1 MAKKPIKKDKQEAN
15 IEDQID
21 NEILNQETVGDLKSN
36 NNILKYSMI
45 IIFSLICGGIITL
58 SFSTKISAL
67 LPSGMAPLARFL
79 SPSEALA
86 IERIQIYKLETDN
99 RLNKIENIKHPNVD
113 LKIKELRDE
122 ISNDIAQISKE
133 LTEIDNSKIENRLS
147 ELEKKITNTLTLV
160 DELVFNSSK
169 NVIINDSPLNKNYD
183 LIIKK
188 LRSEITFLSNQQ
200 NLLIEQFNTLKNAN
214 LNTFKKNSKDL
225 NDFDKIK
232 EALNFGG
239 PYKLA
244 LEEISKKEIQIPK
257 VLLDNSEGALN
268 FGGPYKLALEEISK
282 KEIQIP
288 KVLLDNSEGVVTMN
302 YLKTNFP
309 TVAHASLKASLK
321 QTDESGL
328 GGKLLGFLKSQ
339 VTVRSL
345 DAQEG
350 NSINAILSR
359 MQVAL
364 NNDDLSE
371 AIRQSSDLN
380 GAAKSEIK
388 DWLSLAVKRQE
399 TVDAFSEML
408 GN

>member
-36 NNILKYSMI
+36 NNILKYSII

-58 SFSTKISAL
+58 TFSTKISAL

-200 NLLIEQFNTLKNAN
+200 NLLIEQFNTLKTAN

-232 EALNFGG
+232 E
-239 PYKLA
+239 
-244 LEEISKKEIQIPK
+244 
-257 VLLDNSEGALN
+257 ALN

-321 QTDESGL
+321 QSDETGL

-371 AIRQSSDLN
+371 VIRQSSDLN

>member
-36 NNILKYSMI
+36 NNILKYSII

-200 NLLIEQFNTLKNAN
+200 NFLIEQFNTLKNAN
-214 LNTFKKNSKDL
+214 LNTSKKNSKDL

-232 EALNFGG
+232 E
-239 PYKLA
+239 
-244 LEEISKKEIQIPK
+244 
-257 VLLDNSEGALN
+257 ALN

-321 QTDESGL
+321 QSDETGL

-371 AIRQSSDLN
+371 VIRQSSDLN

-399 TVDAFSEML
+399 TIEAFSEML

>member
-1 MAKKPIKKDKQEAN
+1 MAKKPIKKDKQETN

-21 NEILNQETVGDLKSN
+21 NEILNQETVADLKSN
-36 NNILKYSMI
+36 NNILKYSII

-99 RLNKIENIKHPNVD
+99 RLNKIENIKHPNID

-257 VLLDNSEGALN
+257 VLLDNSEG
-268 FGGPYKLALEEISK
+268 
-282 KEIQIP
+282 
-288 KVLLDNSEGVVTMN
+288 VVTMN

-364 NNDDLSE
+364 NNGDLSE

>member
-36 NNILKYSMI
+36 NNIIKYSMI

-133 LTEIDNSKIENRLS
+133 LTEIDNSKIENRLN

-214 LNTFKKNSKDL
+214 LNTSKKNSKDL

-244 LEEISKKEIQIPK
+244 LEEISKKRNP
-257 VLLDNSEGALN
+257 NS
-268 FGGPYKLALEEISK
+268 
-282 KEIQIP
+282 
-288 KVLLDNSEGVVTMN
+288 
-302 YLKTNFP
+302 
-309 TVAHASLKASLK
+309 
-321 QTDESGL
+321 
-328 GGKLLGFLKSQ
+328 
-339 VTVRSL
+339 
-345 DAQEG
+345 
-350 NSINAILSR
+350 
-359 MQVAL
+359 
-364 NNDDLSE
+364 
-371 AIRQSSDLN
+371 
-380 GAAKSEIK
+380 
-388 DWLSLAVKRQE
+388 
-399 TVDAFSEML
+399 
-408 GN
+408 

>member
-147 ELEKKITNTLTLV
+147 DLEKKITNTLTLV

-257 VLLDNSEGALN
+257 VLLDNSEG
-268 FGGPYKLALEEISK
+268 
-282 KEIQIP
+282 
-288 KVLLDNSEGVVTMN
+288 VVTMN

-371 AIRQSSDLN
+371 VIRQSSDLN

>member
-21 NEILNQETVGDLKSN
+21 NEILNQEAVGDLKSN

-133 LTEIDNSKIENRLS
+133 LTEIDNSKIENRLN
-147 ELEKKITNTLTLV
+147 ELEKKLTNTLTLV

-214 LNTFKKNSKDL
+214 LNTPNNNSKDL

-232 EALNFGG
+232 E
-239 PYKLA
+239 
-244 LEEISKKEIQIPK
+244 
-257 VLLDNSEGALN
+257 ALN

-371 AIRQSSDLN
+371 VIRQSSDLN

-399 TVDAFSEML
+399 TIEAFSEML

>member
-200 NLLIEQFNTLKNAN
+200 NFLIEQFNTLKNAN
-214 LNTFKKNSKDL
+214 LNTSKKNSKDL

-232 EALNFGG
+232 E
-239 PYKLA
+239 
-244 LEEISKKEIQIPK
+244 
-257 VLLDNSEGALN
+257 ALN

-321 QTDESGL
+321 QTDETGL

-371 AIRQSSDLN
+371 VIRQSSDLN

>member
-133 LTEIDNSKIENRLS
+133 LTEIDNSKIENRLN

-257 VLLDNSEGALN
+257 VLLDNSEG
-268 FGGPYKLALEEISK
+268 
-282 KEIQIP
+282 
-288 KVLLDNSEGVVTMN
+288 VVTMN
-302 YLKTNFP
+302 YLKTNFS

>member
-36 NNILKYSMI
+36 NNIIKYSMI

-133 LTEIDNSKIENRLS
+133 LTEIDNSKIENRLN

-169 NVIINDSPLNKNYD
+169 NVIISDSPSNKNYD

-232 EALNFGG
+232 E
-239 PYKLA
+239 
-244 LEEISKKEIQIPK
+244 
-257 VLLDNSEGALN
+257 ALN

-388 DWLSLAVKRQE
+388 DWLSLVLKRQE
-399 TVDAFSEML
+399 TIEAFSEML

>member
-1 MAKKPIKKDKQEAN
+1 MAKKPIKKDKQETN

-21 NEILNQETVGDLKSN
+21 NEILNQETVADLKSN
-36 NNILKYSMI
+36 NNILKYSII

-257 VLLDNSEGALN
+257 VLLDNSEG
-268 FGGPYKLALEEISK
+268 
-282 KEIQIP
+282 
-288 KVLLDNSEGVVTMN
+288 VVTMN

-345 DAQEG
+345 DAQKG

>member
-58 SFSTKISAL
+58 TFSTKISAL
-67 LPSGMAPLARFL
+67 LPSGMSPLARFL

-122 ISNDIAQISKE
+122 INNDIYQISKE

-200 NLLIEQFNTLKNAN
+200 NFLIEQFNTLKTAN
-214 LNTFKKNSKDL
+214 LNTSKKNSKDL

-232 EALNFGG
+232 E
-239 PYKLA
+239 
-244 LEEISKKEIQIPK
+244 
-257 VLLDNSEGALN
+257 ALN

-321 QTDESGL
+321 QSDESGL

-371 AIRQSSDLN
+371 VIRQSSDLN

>member
-36 NNILKYSMI
+36 NNILKYSII

-58 SFSTKISAL
+58 TFSTKISAL
-67 LPSGMAPLARFL
+67 LPSGMSPLARFL

-200 NLLIEQFNTLKNAN
+200 NFLIEQFNTLKNAN
-214 LNTFKKNSKDL
+214 LNTSKKNSKDL

-232 EALNFGG
+232 E
-239 PYKLA
+239 
-244 LEEISKKEIQIPK
+244 
-257 VLLDNSEGALN
+257 ALN

-371 AIRQSSDLN
+371 VIRQSSDLN

-399 TVDAFSEML
+399 TIEAFSEML

>member
-21 NEILNQETVGDLKSN
+21 NEILNQEAVGDLKSN

-133 LTEIDNSKIENRLS
+133 LTEIDNSKIENRLN

-257 VLLDNSEGALN
+257 VLLDNSEG
-268 FGGPYKLALEEISK
+268 
-282 KEIQIP
+282 
-288 KVLLDNSEGVVTMN
+288 VVTMN
-302 YLKTNFP
+302 YLITNFP

>member
-200 NLLIEQFNTLKNAN
+200 NFLIEQFNTLKNAN
-214 LNTFKKNSKDL
+214 LNTPNNNSKVL

-244 LEEISKKEIQIPK
+244 LAEISKKETQIPK
-257 VLLDNSEGALN
+257 A
-268 FGGPYKLALEEISK
+268 
-282 KEIQIP
+282 
-288 KVLLDNSEGVVTMN
+288 LLDNSEGVVTMN

-321 QTDESGL
+321 QSDETGL

>member
-200 NLLIEQFNTLKNAN
+200 NFLIEQFNTLKNAN

-232 EALNFGG
+232 E
-239 PYKLA
+239 
-244 LEEISKKEIQIPK
+244 
-257 VLLDNSEGALN
+257 ALN

-371 AIRQSSDLN
+371 VIRQSSDLN

-399 TVDAFSEML
+399 TIEAFSEML

>member
-67 LPSGMAPLARFL
+67 LPNGMAPLARFL

-113 LKIKELRDE
+113 LKVKELRDE
-122 ISNDIAQISKE
+122 INNDIYQISKE
-133 LTEIDNSKIENRLS
+133 LSEIDNSKIESRLS
-147 ELEKKITNTLTLV
+147 DLEKKITNTITLV

-200 NLLIEQFNTLKNAN
+200 NFLIEQFNTLKNAN
-214 LNTFKKNSKDL
+214 LNTSKKNSKDL

-232 EALNFGG
+232 E
-239 PYKLA
+239 
-244 LEEISKKEIQIPK
+244 
-257 VLLDNSEGALN
+257 ALN

-321 QTDESGL
+321 QSDETGL

-371 AIRQSSDLN
+371 VIRQSSDLN

>member
-200 NLLIEQFNTLKNAN
+200 NFLIEQFNTLKNAN
-214 LNTFKKNSKDL
+214 LNTPNNNSKDL

-232 EALNFGG
+232 E
-239 PYKLA
+239 
-244 LEEISKKEIQIPK
+244 
-257 VLLDNSEGALN
+257 ALN

-371 AIRQSSDLN
+371 VIRQSSDLN

>member
-15 IEDQID
+15 IEDQIN

-36 NNILKYSMI
+36 NNIIKYSMI

-133 LTEIDNSKIENRLS
+133 LTEIDNSKIENRLN

-232 EALNFGG
+232 E
-239 PYKLA
+239 
-244 LEEISKKEIQIPK
+244 
-257 VLLDNSEGALN
+257 ALN

>member
-15 IEDQID
+15 SEDQID

-36 NNILKYSMI
+36 NNILKYFII

-113 LKIKELRDE
+113 LKVKELRDE
-122 ISNDIAQISKE
+122 INNDIYQISKE
-133 LTEIDNSKIENRLS
+133 LSEIDNSKIENRLS
-147 ELEKKITNTLTLV
+147 DLEKKITNTLTLV

-169 NVIINDSPLNKNYD
+169 NVIINDNPLNKNYD

-188 LRSEITFLSNQQ
+188 LRSEITFLSNQH
-200 NLLIEQFNTLKNAN
+200 NFLIEQFNTLKNAN
-214 LNTFKKNSKDL
+214 LNTSKKNSKDL

-244 LEEISKKEIQIPK
+244 LAEISKKETQIPK
-257 VLLDNSEGALN
+257 A
-268 FGGPYKLALEEISK
+268 
-282 KEIQIP
+282 
-288 KVLLDNSEGVVTMN
+288 LLDNSEGVVTMN

-321 QTDESGL
+321 QSDETGF

-350 NSINAILSR
+350 NSVNAILSR

-371 AIRQSSDLN
+371 VIRQSSDLN

-399 TVDAFSEML
+399 TIEAFSKML

>member
-200 NLLIEQFNTLKNAN
+200 NFLIEQFNTLKNAN
-214 LNTFKKNSKDL
+214 LNTPNKNSKDL

-232 EALNFGG
+232 E
-239 PYKLA
+239 
-244 LEEISKKEIQIPK
+244 
-257 VLLDNSEGALN
+257 ALN

-321 QTDESGL
+321 QSDESGL

-371 AIRQSSDLN
+371 VIRQSSDLN

-399 TVDAFSEML
+399 TIEAFSEML

>member
-133 LTEIDNSKIENRLS
+133 LTEIDNSKIENRLN

-244 LEEISKKEIQIPK
+244 LEEISKKEIQI
-257 VLLDNSEGALN
+257 S
-268 FGGPYKLALEEISK
+268 
-282 KEIQIP
+282 

-371 AIRQSSDLN
+371 VIRQSSDLN

>member
-36 NNILKYSMI
+36 NNIIKYSMI

-147 ELEKKITNTLTLV
+147 DLEKKITNTLTLV

-200 NLLIEQFNTLKNAN
+200 NFLIEQFNTLKNAN
-214 LNTFKKNSKDL
+214 LNTPNNNSKDL

-244 LEEISKKEIQIPK
+244 LEE
-257 VLLDNSEGALN
+257 V
-268 FGGPYKLALEEISK
+268 SK

>member
-133 LTEIDNSKIENRLS
+133 LTEIDNSKIENRLN

-257 VLLDNSEGALN
+257 VLLDNSEG
-268 FGGPYKLALEEISK
+268 
-282 KEIQIP
+282 
-288 KVLLDNSEGVVTMN
+288 VVTMN

-350 NSINAILSR
+350 NSVNAILSR

-371 AIRQSSDLN
+371 VIRQSSDLDKT
-380 GAAKSEIK
+380 AKSEIK

>member
-200 NLLIEQFNTLKNAN
+200 NFLIEQFNTLKNAN
-214 LNTFKKNSKDL
+214 LNTPNNNSKVL

-244 LEEISKKEIQIPK
+244 LEEISKKDTQIP
-257 VLLDNSEGALN
+257 NA
-268 FGGPYKLALEEISK
+268 
-282 KEIQIP
+282 
-288 KVLLDNSEGVVTMN
+288 LLDNSEGVVTMN

-321 QTDESGL
+321 QSDESGL
-328 GGKLLGFLKSQ
+328 GGKLLGLLKSQ

-350 NSINAILSR
+350 NSVNAILSR

-371 AIRQSSDLN
+371 VIRQSSDLN

-399 TVDAFSEML
+399 TIEAFSEML

>member
-133 LTEIDNSKIENRLS
+133 LTEIDNSKIENRLN

-200 NLLIEQFNTLKNAN
+200 NLLIEQFNTLKTAN

-232 EALNFGG
+232 E
-239 PYKLA
+239 
-244 LEEISKKEIQIPK
+244 
-257 VLLDNSEGALN
+257 ALN

>member
-36 NNILKYSMI
+36 NNILKYSII

-58 SFSTKISAL
+58 TFSTKISAL
-67 LPSGMAPLARFL
+67 LPSGMSPLARFL

-133 LTEIDNSKIENRLS
+133 LSEIDNSKIENRLS

-200 NLLIEQFNTLKNAN
+200 NFLIEQFNTLKNAN
-214 LNTFKKNSKDL
+214 LNTSKKNSKDL

-232 EALNFGG
+232 E
-239 PYKLA
+239 
-244 LEEISKKEIQIPK
+244 
-257 VLLDNSEGALN
+257 ALN

-371 AIRQSSDLN
+371 VIRQSSDLN

-399 TVDAFSEML
+399 TIEAFSEML

>member
-36 NNILKYSMI
+36 NNIIKYSMI

-200 NLLIEQFNTLKNAN
+200 NLLIEQFNTLKTAN

-232 EALNFGG
+232 E
-239 PYKLA
+239 
-244 LEEISKKEIQIPK
+244 
-257 VLLDNSEGALN
+257 ALN

-321 QTDESGL
+321 QSDETGL

-350 NSINAILSR
+350 NSVNAILSR

-371 AIRQSSDLN
+371 VIRQSSDLN

-399 TVDAFSEML
+399 TIEAFSEML

>member
-214 LNTFKKNSKDL
+214 LNTSKKNSKDL

-232 EALNFGG
+232 E
-239 PYKLA
+239 
-244 LEEISKKEIQIPK
+244 
-257 VLLDNSEGALN
+257 ALN

>member
-147 ELEKKITNTLTLV
+147 DLEKKITNTLTLV

-214 LNTFKKNSKDL
+214 LNTSKKNSKDL

-232 EALNFGG
+232 E
-239 PYKLA
+239 
-244 LEEISKKEIQIPK
+244 
-257 VLLDNSEGALN
+257 ALN

-350 NSINAILSR
+350 NSVNAILSR

>member
-36 NNILKYSMI
+36 NNIIKYSMI

-133 LTEIDNSKIENRLS
+133 LTEIDNSKIENRLN

-257 VLLDNSEGALN
+257 VLLDNSEG
-268 FGGPYKLALEEISK
+268 
-282 KEIQIP
+282 
-288 KVLLDNSEGVVTMN
+288 VVTMN

-371 AIRQSSDLN
+371 EIRQSSDLN

>member
-21 NEILNQETVGDLKSN
+21 NEILNQETVGDLKLN
-36 NNILKYSMI
+36 NNILKYSII

-58 SFSTKISAL
+58 TFSTKISAL

-200 NLLIEQFNTLKNAN
+200 NLLIEQFNTLKTAN

-232 EALNFGG
+232 E
-239 PYKLA
+239 
-244 LEEISKKEIQIPK
+244 
-257 VLLDNSEGALN
+257 ALN

-371 AIRQSSDLN
+371 VIRQSSDLN

-399 TVDAFSEML
+399 TIEAFSEML

>member
-36 NNILKYSMI
+36 NNIIKYSMI

-244 LEEISKKEIQIPK
+244 LEE
-257 VLLDNSEGALN
+257 V
-268 FGGPYKLALEEISK
+268 SK

>member
-36 NNILKYSMI
+36 NNIIKYSMI

-67 LPSGMAPLARFL
+67 LPNGMAPLARFL

-214 LNTFKKNSKDL
+214 LNTSKKNSKDL

-232 EALNFGG
+232 E
-239 PYKLA
+239 
-244 LEEISKKEIQIPK
+244 
-257 VLLDNSEGALN
+257 ALN

-371 AIRQSSDLN
+371 VIRQSSDLN

>member
-36 NNILKYSMI
+36 NNILKYSII

-58 SFSTKISAL
+58 TFSTKISAL
-67 LPSGMAPLARFL
+67 LPSGMSPLARFL

-113 LKIKELRDE
+113 LKVKELRDE
-122 ISNDIAQISKE
+122 INNDIYQISKE
-133 LTEIDNSKIENRLS
+133 LSEIDNSKIENRLS
-147 ELEKKITNTLTLV
+147 DLEKKITNTLTLV

-200 NLLIEQFNTLKNAN
+200 NFLIEQFNTLKNAN
-214 LNTFKKNSKDL
+214 LNTSKKNSKDL

-232 EALNFGG
+232 E
-239 PYKLA
+239 
-244 LEEISKKEIQIPK
+244 
-257 VLLDNSEGALN
+257 ALN

-359 MQVAL
+359 MQAAL

-371 AIRQSSDLN
+371 VIRQSSDLN

-399 TVDAFSEML
+399 TIEAFSEML

>member
-36 NNILKYSMI
+36 NNILKYSII

-58 SFSTKISAL
+58 TFSTKISAL

-200 NLLIEQFNTLKNAN
+200 NFLIEQFNTLKNAN
-214 LNTFKKNSKDL
+214 LNTSKKNSKDL

-244 LEEISKKEIQIPK
+244 LAEISKKETQIPK
-257 VLLDNSEGALN
+257 A
-268 FGGPYKLALEEISK
+268 
-282 KEIQIP
+282 
-288 KVLLDNSEGVVTMN
+288 LLDNSEGVVTMN

-321 QTDESGL
+321 QSDETGL

-371 AIRQSSDLN
+371 VIRQSSDLN

>member
-1 MAKKPIKKDKQEAN
+1 MAKKPIKKDKKEAN

-36 NNILKYSMI
+36 NNILKYSII
-45 IIFSLICGGIITL
+45 IIFSLVCGGIITL
-58 SFSTKISAL
+58 TFSTKISAL

-99 RLNKIENIKHPNVD
+99 RLNKIENIKHPDVD

-133 LTEIDNSKIENRLS
+133 LSEIDNSKIENRLS
-147 ELEKKITNTLTLV
+147 DLEKKITNTLTLV

-200 NLLIEQFNTLKNAN
+200 NFLIEQFNTLKNAN
-214 LNTFKKNSKDL
+214 LNTSQKNSKDL

-232 EALNFGG
+232 E
-239 PYKLA
+239 
-244 LEEISKKEIQIPK
+244 
-257 VLLDNSEGALN
+257 ALN

-371 AIRQSSDLN
+371 VIRQSSDLN

-399 TVDAFSEML
+399 TIEAFSEML

>member
-36 NNILKYSMI
+36 NNILKYSII

-257 VLLDNSEGALN
+257 VLLDNSEG
-268 FGGPYKLALEEISK
+268 
-282 KEIQIP
+282 
-288 KVLLDNSEGVVTMN
+288 VVTMN

>member
-58 SFSTKISAL
+58 TFSTKISAL

-200 NLLIEQFNTLKNAN
+200 NLLIEQFNTLKTAN

-232 EALNFGG
+232 E
-239 PYKLA
+239 
-244 LEEISKKEIQIPK
+244 
-257 VLLDNSEGALN
+257 ALN

-371 AIRQSSDLN
+371 VIRQSSDLN

-399 TVDAFSEML
+399 TVEAFSEML

>member
-133 LTEIDNSKIENRLS
+133 LTEIDNSKIENRLN

-257 VLLDNSEGALN
+257 VLLDNSEG
-268 FGGPYKLALEEISK
+268 
-282 KEIQIP
+282 
-288 KVLLDNSEGVVTMN
+288 VVTMN

-371 AIRQSSDLN
+371 VIRQSSDLN

-399 TVDAFSEML
+399 TIEAFSEML